1 MKIKIC
7 GITNFQDAKIAVDLG
22 ADALGFVFYK
32 KSPRYISPENVAEI
46 ISKLP
51 PFVEKVGLF
60 VNNSAE
66 EIQKIFKLSNISLA
80 QLHFE
85 IDEVEKSKLTIPNIR
100 VIRAKNKNDLN
111 LFENEYRFVDAYVK
125 EYGGMGKD

>member
-32 KSPRYISPENVAEI
+32 KSPRYVSPENVAEI

-51 PFVEKVGLF
+51 PFIEKVGYL
-60 VNNSAE
+60 
-66 EIQKIFKLSNISLA
+66 
-80 QLHFE
+80 
-85 IDEVEKSKLTIPNIR
+85 
-100 VIRAKNKNDLN
+100 
-111 LFENEYRFVDAYVK
+111 
-125 EYGGMGKD
+125 